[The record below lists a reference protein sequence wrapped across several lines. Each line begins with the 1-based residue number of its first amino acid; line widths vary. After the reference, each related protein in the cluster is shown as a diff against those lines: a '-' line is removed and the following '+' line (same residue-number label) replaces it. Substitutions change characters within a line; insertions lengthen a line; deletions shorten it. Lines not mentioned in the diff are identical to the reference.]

1 MTDSLLGTVYL
12 VGAGPGDPGLLTIRG
27 KELLSAA
34 DVVVFDYLADDSLLD
49 FCREDAQFVD
59 VGKRPGRPVP
69 QDEINDVL
77 IQSASSAK
85 VVVRL
90 KGGDPFV
97 FGRGGEEA
105 QALID
110 AGIPFE
116 VVPGV
121 SSAVAVPAY
130 AGIPVTH
137 RGLSTSV
144 TVVTGHRHGNA
155 TDQVDWTSLARL
167 GGTIVVLMG
176 VAHRSEIADKLIA
189 GGLSTETPVAAVRW
203 GTRSDQIRVVTSLG
217 ELGKIPIESPSTI
230 VIGAV
235 AGLNLAWFEKRP
247 LLGRKIVITRAKS
260 QSQGLIRSLRDLG
273 GRVLAVPAIE
283 IVPPSDGF
291 EALANAARNVSGY
304 DWLIFTSSNTVQRF
318 FQFLHDARDLAGV
331 KVAAIGDGTAK
342 EIAQFNIVADLVPP
356 AFVAE
361 SLIAVFPTGPG
372 RVLLPRAMVAR
383 DVIPVEL
390 AKMGWQV
397 DVVEAYRT
405 EIPTLHEGLEEEIA
419 NSDAITFTSSS
430 TVSNFI
436 SRYGSRCLPSRV
448 VSIGPV
454 TTRTLEEFGLR
465 GASTAKVHNL
475 GGLLDVLVGLLADGR
490 DT

>member
-49 FCREDAQFVD
+49 FCREDAQFID

-454 TTRTLEEFGLR
+454 TTRTLEEFGVR
-465 GASTAKVHNL
+465 GVSTAKVHNL